1 MLKELQFSMGDNK
14 LRTILKKKKKNRINT
29 KTRGCLNV
37 TEVGRR
43 SRRNMCYVI
52 IGTLENDSEKG

>member
-14 LRTILKKKKKNRINT
+14 LRTILKKKKNRINT